1 MNFNMDEK
9 IDTKKGR
16 FGIYINGITSEKI
29 DVAQIGSADDTPEH
43 IKEILA
49 DNRITGFYYEE
60 YDRDGNL
67 YTRSVI
73 IGDEMTISDYIEGME
88 MSEFPYDHKKYRDI
102 LKNNPDA
109 KIILPIGEGGR
120 VDLEHG
126 EPKFIEPRDI
136 MVYSEDE
143 LYEVHELRKD
153 KQYATEVPLKLKNK
167 IKDIDSAVEV
177 LEDER
182 KRGLSVYYN
191 FFGIRLY
198 SCDITLDGAYLDV
211 FRKTKA
217 EVEKDLEDEK
227 NAIYQKKQKE
237 VNDKKD
243 GWIKRGEKMIYPEK
257 FEKWHEFLDD
267 EISDEI
273 SPGYRVEE
281 MLEMMER
288 LAQGESFETLYQT
301 IEKAKTPNYKY
312 LGWPL
317 CNLAV
322 NGPEFYE
329 YILMKEADKHSGRDN
344 SWYLNHIEY
353 MKAENQRLAQLH
365 PDLFVTQV
373 KVEDQVVE
381 EQAEMQEPDTHITE
395 AYTGQKAS
403 QSEEQSTNQTLEIEN
418 NSTSESR
425 EKAELALIANVER
438 KSKLISMIEFAQNKL
453 KALRDK
459 IAHKNNDDKTK

>member
-1 MNFNMDEK
+1 
-9 IDTKKGR
+9 
-16 FGIYINGITSEKI
+16 
-29 DVAQIGSADDTPEH
+29 
-43 IKEILA
+43 
-49 DNRITGFYYEE
+49 
-60 YDRDGNL
+60 
-67 YTRSVI
+67 
-73 IGDEMTISDYIEGME
+73 
-88 MSEFPYDHKKYRDI
+88 
-102 LKNNPDA
+102 
-109 KIILPIGEGGR
+109 
-120 VDLEHG
+120 
-126 EPKFIEPRDI
+126 
-136 MVYSEDE
+136 
-143 LYEVHELRKD
+143 
-153 KQYATEVPLKLKNK
+153 
-167 IKDIDSAVEV
+167 
-177 LEDER
+177 
-182 KRGLSVYYN
+182 
-191 FFGIRLY
+191 
-198 SCDITLDGAYLDV
+198 
-211 FRKTKA
+211 
-217 EVEKDLEDEK
+217 
-227 NAIYQKKQKE
+227 
-237 VNDKKD
+237 
-243 GWIKRGEKMIYPEK
+243 
-257 FEKWHEFLDD
+257 
-267 EISDEI
+267 
-273 SPGYRVEE
+273 
-281 MLEMMER
+281 MER